1 MFLFVLL
8 SRDLPCLR
16 CDGGNLTVVWWF
28 ATQATWCDL
37 QLCTA
42 QRAMEPSFAVPC
54 RLPTSTAPDVGNI
67 FCGGR
72 QRARHDSALIM
83 FEIFDTPV
91 VDVAIFAH
99 GSLRAPACFGGVFC
113 LHRCT
118 LSECGGDVR
127 GDVSRA
133 LSGHVLARC
142 LLLPCGM
149 LSHVCC
155 FRIARQVE
163 ESRRM
168 SHAALSQRDPGN
180 LKSEIEMEKAEGNE
194 RSRDRARHCHRLVR
208 STLQRA
214 CVACKRVLA
223 PVCLSSFV
231 DEPAKIL
238 LIALHHVV
246 SEASVLYCNCGIW
259 TYADRHRRELA
270 LSGLVNAQDGVPR
283 AS

>member
-1 MFLFVLL
+1 
-8 SRDLPCLR
+8 
-16 CDGGNLTVVWWF
+16 
-28 ATQATWCDL
+28 
-37 QLCTA
+37 
-42 QRAMEPSFAVPC
+42 MEPSFAVPC
-54 RLPTSTAPDVGNI
+54 HLPTSTAPEVGNI

-72 QRARHDSALIM
+72 QRARHDLALIM
-83 FEIFDTPV
+83 FEIFDASV
-91 VDVAIFAH
+91 VNVAIVAH
-99 GSLRAPACFGGVFC
+99 GSLRAPACFGAVFC
-113 LHRCT
+113 LQRCT
-118 LSECGGDVR
+118 LSEYGGDVR
-127 GDVSRA
+127 GDVPRA

-155 FRIARQVE
+155 FRVARQVE

-180 LKSEIEMEKAEGNE
+180 LKSEIELEKAEGNE

-214 CVACKRVLA
+214 ACVACKRVLA
-223 PVCLSSFV
+223 PVSLSSFV
-231 DEPAKIL
+231 DEPANIL
-238 LIALHHVV
+238 LFALHHVV
-246 SEASVLYCNCGIW
+246 SEASVPYCNCGIR
-259 TYADRHRRELA
+259 TNADRHRRELA